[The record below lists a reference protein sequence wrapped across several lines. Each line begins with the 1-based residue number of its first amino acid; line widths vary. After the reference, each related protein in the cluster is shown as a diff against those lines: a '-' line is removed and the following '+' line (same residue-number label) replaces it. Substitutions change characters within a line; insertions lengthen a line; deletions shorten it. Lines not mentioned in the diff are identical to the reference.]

1 MLPYQDS
8 RSDLAFSFI
17 PLPFRPPKPR
27 EYGLTMVLDKGLT
40 LTEARELAEMAGAYI
55 DIVKLGWG
63 TTRLLSRAHVA
74 AKIDAYKAHQIKV
87 SPGGTFLEV
96 AAAHGL
102 ETDYLTEARALGFT
116 CIEVSDGVFRMD
128 GRKIDLIRRARD
140 LGFVVL
146 SEVGRKSPA
155 EDARLDVAMRV
166 AESRHELAA
175 GAWKV
180 IMEGRESGT
189 VGVFT
194 GDGTVRSTVVDAL
207 VSEVGLHSL
216 VFEAPT
222 RAQQAWF
229 ISNCGNDVNLG
240 NIAPADTISV
250 ETLRTGLRGDTLLQ
264 HHAAPTSVSI
274 SLGPDGA
281 LAAARRGDVV
291 VVIDALRAS
300 STIVTALAHGV
311 RAVAPVTSVDDC
323 VGELTAGERG
333 GRKVAGLSH
342 DNSPRAFATSIHTGK
357 ELVLTTTNGTECI
370 RAAAAAPE
378 PRVLIGCLLNA
389 RAVATQAYRIARDEE
404 RNVTLLL
411 AGRNNRMA
419 VEDLIA
425 ATEIAAYLPHCRVRG
440 TIEPLNSDDF
450 VRDFLQSESGAN
462 LVALGCRDDVVFCAR
477 KDVYEV
483 APQWR
488 DGLLVP
494 SSPPLVSASPA
505 HGSAVAAG

>member
-1 MLPYQDS
+1 MMHAQDS
-8 RSDLAFSFI
+8 RSRLAFSFI

-40 LTEARELAEMAGAYI
+40 LTEARELAEMAGSYI

-63 TTRLLSRAHVA
+63 TTRLLKRAHVA
-74 AKIDAYKAHQIKV
+74 AKIEAYKAHQIKV

-102 ETDYLTEARALGFT
+102 EAEYLTEARALGFT

-128 GRKIDLIRRARD
+128 DRKVDLIRRASD
-140 LGFVVL
+140 LGFVVI

-155 EDARLDVAMRV
+155 EDARLDVAMRI
-166 AESRHELAA
+166 AETRRELAA

-189 VGVFT
+189 VGVFAA
-194 GDGTVRSTVVDAL
+194 DGTVRSTLVDEL
-207 VSEVGLHSL
+207 VSEVSLHSL
-216 VFEAPT
+216 LFEAPT

-229 ISNCGNDVNLG
+229 ISNCGDDVNLG

-264 HHAAPTSVSI
+264 HHVAPTSLSI

-311 RAVAPVTSVDDC
+311 RAVVPVTSVDDC
-323 VGELTAGERG
+323 VGDLTAGERG
-333 GRKVAGLSH
+333 GRKLTGVSH
-342 DNSPRAFATSIHTGK
+342 DNSPRAFATSMYAGK
-357 ELVLTTTNGTECI
+357 KLVLTTTNGTECI
-370 RAAAAAPE
+370 RAAAAGPE

-389 RAVATQAYRIARDEE
+389 RAVATQAYRIAREEE
-404 RNVTLLL
+404 RNVTLLV

-419 VEDLIA
+419 IEDLIA
-425 ATEIAAYLPHCRVRG
+425 ATEIAAYLPNCRMRG
-440 TIEPLNSDDF
+440 AIEPLTSDDF
-450 VRDFLQSESGAN
+450 VRDFLQSESGMN
-462 LVALGCRDDVVFCAR
+462 LVALGCRDDVEFCAQ
-477 KDVYEV
+477 KDAYAV

-488 DGLLVP
+488 DGLLVA
-494 SSPPLVSASPA
+494 SSQPLALATAAPRA
-505 HGSAVAAG
+505 IAAG